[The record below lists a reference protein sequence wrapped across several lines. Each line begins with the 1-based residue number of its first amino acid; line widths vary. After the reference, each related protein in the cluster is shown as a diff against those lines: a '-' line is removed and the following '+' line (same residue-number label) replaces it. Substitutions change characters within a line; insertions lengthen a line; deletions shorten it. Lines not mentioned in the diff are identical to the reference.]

1 MSSKTALQLVE
12 GEKKDDV
19 IANAKTIVT
28 RWLAEFEK
36 ALSSTPVG
44 LDSLFL
50 TDSWLKDSLVLSWD
64 QHAVKGRHNI
74 TEYVR
79 RQTESGRRLFNL
91 KVTAKS
97 HLQPNLRE
105 MGPLVWLES
114 VFDFDTD
121 VGRGRG
127 LVRLANTAV
136 GEWKAWVVFL
146 NLEELNGHPRR
157 IGLNRQPFHQKPEP
171 ILDGPDDEVEPTVV
185 IIGAG
190 HCGLSLAACLQ
201 TLGVRALC
209 IDRNKR
215 VGDSWRNRYKSL
227 KLHSPNWGDH
237 LPYFDFPTN
246 WPIFPDKDQIADF
259 LEAYAR
265 ILDLQVWLET
275 EFESAN
281 YDDASGRWTVKT
293 VASGGNRSERRT
305 LHASHVV
312 WAGNALVLKHPNIPT
327 WSGSDEFKG
336 RLYHASEHTDAAA
349 MLGPQGKKKN
359 RVVVIGASTT
369 AHDIAL
375 DYANAGA
382 DVTMIQRG
390 SIIVFSPSSVMKF
403 GVQPPRTG
411 YSTEDAVFEKRSF
424 PLEVILNTILAGVTK
439 IMAANDAEILAGLEK
454 TEFFLEK
461 GQTVGDSFL
470 SRFLKRRGG
479 FYINHGASEAIA
491 DGRIRVLRSEK
502 GIDRLTKDGLVLADG
517 REVDAD
523 IIVLAT
529 SWKNFEDIVGDIM
542 GEDVA
547 RRTKGR
553 FGVDK
558 QGELAGV
565 YRPTGHPGFWVAS
578 SNFGG
583 SQMGAPVLAL
593 QIKAIEEG
601 LNPGLKG

>member
-1 MSSKTALQLVE
+1 MSSTVTLQLTE

-36 ALSSTPVG
+36 ALSSTPLE

-50 TDSWLKDSLVLSWD
+50 TNSWLKDSLVLSWD
-64 QHAVKGRHNI
+64 QHAVKGRHDI

-79 RQTESGRRLFNL
+79 RQTASGRRLFNL
-91 KVTAKS
+91 KVTAKP
-97 HLQPNLRE
+97 HLQANLRE
-105 MGPLVWLES
+105 MGLLFWLES
-114 VFDFDTD
+114 VFDFNTD
-121 VGRGRG
+121 VGQGRG

-136 GEWKAWVVFL
+136 GEWNAWVVFL
-146 NLEELNGHPRR
+146 NLEDLNGHPRR
-157 IGLNRQPFHQKPEP
+157 IGLNRQPFHKKPQP
-171 ILDGPDDEVEPTVV
+171 VLDGPDEEVELTVV

-201 TLGVRALC
+201 TLGVRAMC

-215 VGDSWRNRYKSL
+215 AGDSWRNRYKPQL
-227 KLHSPNWGDH
+227 GDH

-265 ILDLQVWLET
+265 ILDLQIWLQT
-275 EFESAN
+275 EFEGAD
-281 YDDASGRWTVKT
+281 YDDAPGRWTVKT
-293 VASGGNRSERRT
+293 VASGGDSTERTT
-305 LHASHVV
+305 LHPLHVV
-312 WAGNALVLKHPNIPT
+312 WAGNALVLKHSNSPT
-327 WSGSDEFKG
+327 WPGSDEFQGK
-336 RLYHASEHTDAAA
+336 LYHASEHTDAAA
-349 MLGPQGKKKN
+349 MLGPEDKKKIK
-359 RVVVIGASTT
+359 VAVIGSSTT

-375 DYANAGA
+375 DYANTGA
-382 DVTMIQRG
+382 DVIIIQRG
-390 SIIVFSPSSVMKF
+390 SIIVLSPSSVMKF

-424 PLEVILNTILAGVTK
+424 PLEVILKTVLAGVTK
-439 IMAANDAEILAGLEK
+439 IMAQNDADILAGLKK

-461 GQTVGDSFL
+461 GQTAGDSFL

-479 FYINHGASEAIA
+479 FYINGASEAIA
-491 DGRIRVLRSEK
+491 DRRIRVLRSEK
-502 GIDRLTKDGLVLADG
+502 GIAELTPNRLVLADD
-517 REVDAD
+517 REVEAD
-523 IIVLAT
+523 VIVLAT

-553 FGVDK
+553 FGVDA

-601 LNPGLKG
+601 LNPRVRE